1 MWLQLTAVMHQSMVV
16 GVDEMSGMMYCRY
29 PATGDRPM
37 SFYLLH
43 WYILL
48 VSTEKMD
55 RMVVQQ

>member
-16 GVDEMSGMMYCRY
+16 GVDEKSGMMYCRY
-29 PATGDRPM
+29 PATGGRPM

>member
-1 MWLQLTAVMHQSMVV
+1 MLLMRMWLQLTAVMHQSMVV

-43 WYILL
+43 
-48 VSTEKMD
+48 
-55 RMVVQQ
+55 